1 MTRQNPG
8 DPDESLLPAPIGASG
23 TVVGENVPGAQAPRF
38 LGGRIGPTAIPDGRP
53 GQSNRPGGPEDRDQQ
68 LRDRLRVR
76 PPRFDAY
83 TLAPQP
89 VLELPGTPDDVGPGG
104 GLTLDAAIEL
114 LVRENLDV
122 IALHYEI
129 DKAEADVLTAGLRTN
144 PIFYADTQFIP
155 YGHYT
160 NLRPGGGGGQPQYDV
175 NVSIPL
181 DLSAKRRSRIEVARR
196 AKLVTEA
203 QLQDEIRRLIDSL
216 YSAYTNVLA
225 ARETLRYSQA
235 FQVGIDRIMARTAS
249 ELEQARGEERG
260 GEPRSAPARG
270 KPKEGGGTAGE
281 NQRVKALGDALKE
294 LRGQERQSRFQVR
307 EAAQNLARTKRTLA
321 AMLFLPEDQAR
332 RLELHGSLREIAP
345 VPPDGELEAIALQ
358 SRPDLAAYRLGVR
371 RAEADVTLA
380 RANRFSDTYLI
391 YQPYTL
397 QEGHAFG
404 LKKTYSYSVGINAAL
419 PVFNRN
425 QGNIARAQ
433 SNLLQTQVGLKAIEY
448 RVTQQVGAIAE
459 ELRSS
464 QANLAEL
471 EQETLPAARAARDL
485 SYQNFREDPEKIG
498 DYLDTQR
505 EYNEVVQ
512 EYRNTLIG
520 LRQDMLDL
528 NTAVG
533 RRIMP

>member
-1 MTRQNPG
+1 V
-8 DPDESLLPAPIGASG
+8 A
-23 TVVGENVPGAQAPRF
+23 GENVPGTQAPTF
-38 LGGRIGPTAIPDGRP
+38 LGGRLGPTAIPD
-53 GQSNRPGGPEDRDQQ
+53 NRPGSSIRSDRSGARDQP

-76 PPRFDAY
+76 PPDVDAY
-83 TLAPQP
+83 TLAPRP
-89 VLELPGTPDDVGPGG
+89 GLEIPATPDDEGPAS
-104 GLTLDAAIEL
+104 GLTLDGAIEL
-114 LVRENLDV
+114 LVRENLEV
-122 IALHYEI
+122 TALRYEI

-144 PIFYADTQFIP
+144 PIFYADAQFIP

-175 NVSIPL
+175 NLSIPL
-181 DLSAKRRSRIEVARR
+181 DFTAKRRSRIEVARR
-196 AKLVTEA
+196 AKRVTEA

-216 YSAYTNVLA
+216 YTAYINVLA
-225 ARETLRYSQA
+225 ARETLRYSRA
-235 FQVGIDRIMARTAS
+235 FQLGIDRILGRTRS
-249 ELEQARGEERG
+249 ELMDARGEQPG
-260 GEPRSAPARG
+260 GESGPAPADEKG
-270 KPKEGGGTAGE
+270 KQGGDEAGKTAK
-281 NQRVKALGDALKE
+281 VKALEDALKE

-307 EAAQNLARTKRTLA
+307 EAAQNLARTTRTLA
-321 AMLFLPEDQAR
+321 ELLFLPDDEAR
-332 RLELHGSLREIAP
+332 RLELRASLRSIAP
-345 VPPDGELEAIALQ
+345 VPPDEEMIAIAHQ

-380 RANRFSDTYLI
+380 RANRFSDAYLI

-425 QGNIARAQ
+425 QGNIARSQ
-433 SNLLQTQVGLKAIEY
+433 SNLLQTQTELKAIEY
-448 RVTQQVGAIAE
+448 RVTQQVRAIAE
-459 ELRSS
+459 ELRFG

-471 EQETLPAARAARDL
+471 ERETLPAARAARDL
-485 SYQNFREDPEKIG
+485 SYQKFREDPEKVG
-498 DYLDTQR
+498 DYLDEQR
-505 EYNEVVQ
+505 EYNDIVQ